1 MSPADIAPDPDA
13 PGLLPSRLRRA
24 SRTLHEQTERS
35 GVMAILLRGRLP
47 WPGYRAML
55 GELLPIYEALEQS
68 LSARAQVTWLSG
80 LDLAA
85 LARSANLR
93 ADLSGHPAAPCQK
106 AATQAYVARL
116 RALGHQGDPALLG
129 HVYTRYLGDLS
140 GGQVLRALV
149 QRLYPGQGTA
159 FYEFGDSA
167 QVQRLRRQLRETLA
181 RAPLSE
187 VDAGRV
193 VEEAC
198 WSFEQ
203 HRRLFNELAAD

>member
-1 MSPADIAPDPDA
+1 MSPANIAPDPDA
-13 PGLLPSRLRRA
+13 TGLLPSRLRIA

-35 GVMAILLRGRLP
+35 GVMAILLRGHL
-47 WPGYRAML
+47 PGYRAML
-55 GELLPIYEALEQS
+55 AELLPIYEAREQS
-68 LSARAQVTWLSG
+68 LSARAQLPWLSG

-85 LARSANLR
+85 LARAAKLH
-93 ADLSGHPAAPCQK
+93 ADLSGHAAAKSQRT
-106 AATQAYVARL
+106 ATRTYVARL
-116 RALGHQGDPALLG
+116 QALGHQGDPALLA

-187 VDAGRV
+187 VEAGRV

-203 HRRLFNELAAD
+203 HRLLFDELAAD